1 MKRYVRANDDITAY
15 GKCVGYG
22 IDYRNM
28 HNALHGILV
37 FSDSDEAEQAYDQLK
52 QAEQQAE
59 QSEDE
64 HEYNDILSYVFDSA
78 VEDID
83 EINFRD
89 FINVGGDKIYPRYDD
104 EFIIIVNNFAV
115 DLYL

>member
-1 MKRYVRANDDITAY
+1 MKRFVRTSDDITAY

-22 IDYRNM
+22 VDYRNM
-28 HNALHGILV
+28 HNAIHGILV

-52 QAEQQAE
+52 QAEQ
-59 QSEDE
+59 SED
-64 HEYNDILSYVFDSA
+64 EYNDILSYVFDFA
-78 VEDID
+78 IEDID

-104 EFIIIVNNFAV
+104 EFIIIVNNIAV